1 MNKILNIRFMIIKG
15 YVLHKDLES
24 SQGRSENRISPD
36 VIANKGNTCI
46 IIPSRFREDIDALKN
61 YIGRELTTGIFIE
74 LSLEEMLEVIPRKR
88 RRKDAYDKLVK
99 FLADEMNVIVTI
111 KSKNYGKRK
120 ID

>member
-1 MNKILNIRFMIIKG
+1 MIIKG
-15 YVLHKDLES
+15 YALHGDLES
-24 SQGRSENRISPD
+24 TQGRSDYSISPN

-61 YIGRELTTGIFIE
+61 YIGRELTTGICIE
-74 LSLEEMLEVIPRKR
+74 LSLEEMLEIIPRKR
-88 RRKDAYDKLVK
+88 RRKDTYDQLVK

>member
-1 MNKILNIRFMIIKG
+1 MIIKG
-15 YVLHKDLES
+15 YALHGDLES
-24 SQGRSENRISPD
+24 TQGRSDYSISPD
-36 VIANKGNTCI
+36 VIVNKGNTSI

-61 YIGRELTTGIFIE
+61 YIGRELTTGICIE
-74 LSLEEMLEVIPRKR
+74 LSLEEMLEIIPRKR
-88 RRKDAYDKLVK
+88 RRKDAYDQLVK

>member
-1 MNKILNIRFMIIKG
+1 MIIKN
-15 YVLHKDLES
+15 YPLYEDLES
-24 SQGRSENRISPD
+24 SQDRSENRISPD
-36 VIANKGNTCI
+36 VIVDKGNTSV
-46 IIPSRFREDIDALKN
+46 IIPSRFREDIDALSN
-61 YIGRELTTGIFIE
+61 YIGRKLSTGICIE

-88 RRKDAYDKLVK
+88 RRTDAYDKLVK